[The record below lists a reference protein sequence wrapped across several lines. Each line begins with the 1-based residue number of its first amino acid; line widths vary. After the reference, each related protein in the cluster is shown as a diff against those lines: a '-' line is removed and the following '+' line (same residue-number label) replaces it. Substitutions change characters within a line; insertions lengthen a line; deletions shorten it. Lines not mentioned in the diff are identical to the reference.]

1 MLLTGFLL
9 VVTTKP
15 QNPKGIVSTLSFE
28 LERRLKLKVHDVG
41 VLIRHSYWGNSVCLL
56 KPATLSRL
64 QRRLNLVGIN
74 CCFKSTRHLTQ
85 TKGKSLDEKRFY
97 SKNVREDLLRAR
109 NIPLRR

>member
-1 MLLTGFLL
+1 MLLTGSLL

-28 LERRLKLKVHDVG
+28 LERRLKLKVRDVG
-41 VLIRHSYWGNSVCLL
+41 VLIRHSYWGNSLCFL

-74 CCFKSTRHLTQ
+74 CCFKSTRHFTQ
-85 TKGKSLDEKRFY
+85 TKGKSLDEKSFY
-97 SKNVREDLLRAR
+97 SKNVSEDLLRT
-109 NIPLRR
+109 LST